1 MAAMSFPV
9 HGDGPPARWPW
20 ILLGVATAAVW
31 WLSIRMLWTDWE
43 IDPQYSYG
51 FLVPIL
57 CVALFL
63 QRWNDRPPPGNVS
76 SPTGC
81 AVAGQG
87 GVVFLALA
95 QPFFEAN
102 PEWRIPGLI
111 GAVAFTGWVLMIL
124 LSWGGVA
131 WARHF
136 AFPVCF
142 YLISVPWPRNFEEA
156 LMGGL
161 MESNAIAAL
170 EVLHWCGQEAVRRG
184 HLIALPTGTIGVE
197 EACSGV
203 RSLQSGIMAALF
215 FGEMYR
221 FGAFSRFAM
230 VGLAVLLALAGNFLR
245 ATGLSLI
252 AAAEG
257 IAAVDQWHDAAGYAV
272 LAATLGGLWL
282 AARAYQN
289 RRPSAAGGFS
299 STESPAPLGRGT
311 LFVAGTAL
319 ALATASLG
327 ATEWWYA
334 SREGRRI
341 APEAGWTL
349 VAGANRARQ
358 VDIPDRTRRMLFF
371 PEGFSERF
379 VGSEG
384 NQWQMFYFRWPPG
397 RSAVQ
402 AINIHDP
409 RTCLASIGMTLER
422 ELPDECIRIGGH
434 TFRFRVF
441 VFRDGSRPVI
451 VFHSVIAEGMETT
464 EDSGALEKAGYT
476 LTGRFAMVAEGLRN
490 RGQRLI
496 EAAVWNTT
504 DVARAK
510 DELRA
515 QIEASLR
522 KGAQP

>member
-1 MAAMSFPV
+1 MAATSFPAS
-9 HGDGPPARWPW
+9 GDGPTARWTW
-20 ILLGVATAAVW
+20 IFLGCSTAAVW

-63 QRWNDRPPPGNVS
+63 QRWNDRPPPGSVS
-76 SPTGC
+76 SPTGF
-81 AVAGQG
+81 AVAGLG
-87 GVVFLALA
+87 GVFFLALA

-131 WARHF
+131 WASHF

-156 LMGGL
+156 LMGRL

-221 FGAFSRFAM
+221 FGIFSRLAM

-252 AAAEG
+252 AASQG
-257 IAAVDQWHDAAGYAV
+257 IAAVEKWHDAAGYAV

-282 AARAYQN
+282 AACAYQK
-289 RRPSAAGGFS
+289 RRRALAGGLS
-299 STESPAPLGRGT
+299 STESAPPVGKGT

-319 ALATASLG
+319 VLTAASLG

-334 SREGRRI
+334 SREGQRT
-341 APEAGWTL
+341 AGTADWTL
-349 VAGANRARQ
+349 VAGANRARP

-379 VGSEG
+379 AGSDG

-397 RSAVQ
+397 RSAIQ

-409 RTCLASIGMTLER
+409 RTCLGSIGMTLER
-422 ELPDECIRIGGH
+422 ELPDESMRVGGH

-441 VFRDGSRPVI
+441 LFRDGSRPVI
-451 VFHSVIAEGMETT
+451 VFHSVIAEGREIN
-464 EDSGALEKAGYT
+464 DGSGTLEMAGYT
-476 LTGRFAMVAEGLRN
+476 LSGRFAMVAEGLRN

-504 DVARAK
+504 DVSRARN
-510 DELRA
+510 ELRA
-515 QIEASLR
+515 HLEASLR
-522 KGAQP
+522 KEDRL